1 MGRSPYQ
8 SGKIYLDQTEVLI
21 KKPAEAVARGIGFL
35 PEDRKQEGL
44 LLMMSVLTN
53 TTLPSI
59 RTISS
64 GFFIPGQTERQIV
77 NKQVQDMRIA
87 TPNVEREVR
96 YLSGG
101 NQQKVVLSKWLVTK
115 SSVLIL
121 DQPTRG
127 IDVRAKFEIY
137 RLINELAEA
146 GHAIILIS
154 DELQEIIGMCD
165 RIIVMHEGRISGRIT
180 SKEATQNLLLKMA
193 NA

>member
-1 MGRSPYQ
+1 
-8 SGKIYLDQTEVLI
+8 
-21 KKPAEAVARGIGFL
+21 
-35 PEDRKQEGL
+35 
-44 LLMMSVLTN
+44 MMSVLTN

-64 GFFIPGQTERQIV
+64 GFFIPEQTERQIV
-77 NKQVQDMRIA
+77 NKQVKDLRIA
-87 TPNVEREVR
+87 TPNIEREVR

-101 NQQKVVLSKWLVTK
+101 NQQKVVLSKWLVTE

-127 IDVRAKFEIY
+127 IDVRAKYEIY
-137 RLINELAEA
+137 HLINDLAEA

-165 RIIVMHEGRISGRIT
+165 RIVVMHEGKISGRLT
-180 SKEATQNLLLKMA
+180 SEEATQNLLLKMA